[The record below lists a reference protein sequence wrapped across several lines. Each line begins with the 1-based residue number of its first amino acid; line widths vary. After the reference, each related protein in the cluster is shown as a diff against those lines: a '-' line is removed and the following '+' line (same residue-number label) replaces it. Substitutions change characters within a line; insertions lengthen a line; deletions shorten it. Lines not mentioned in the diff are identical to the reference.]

1 MLFMRTVWENKALA
15 HMVNSLRTP
24 YMTREAS
31 KGELART
38 VSVLPNV
45 RYVDLPAG
53 FFSDDPSCRA
63 LKQEMLVRCPN
74 IRRMKYA
81 QGSEPSFTQLPGA
94 RRWMN
99 LEVLEL
105 SKLNVD
111 ANMIRIVLSSF
122 PNLRD
127 LKLVELP
134 WLDDSIFNTVES
146 LPQFPAVRK
155 LTLQDAP
162 NITARGLARYASM
175 SPTRDILTEL
185 TVTNTGVL
193 PQALHEIL
201 AHAPK
206 LRDLSIF
213 QEVLQTFPIENI
225 PPMASRSLRLLHYE
239 ITAPNRDPNH
249 TPGVHSVRSPYG
261 VQPTAASYYTYL
273 VSSLMSNNL
282 PTLRD
287 LYVRD
292 SAFPETLLLSPP
304 PRITAGEGGGSR
316 LPPTLGLNQP
326 LNIYSKGLDEFEWNL
341 TPYDPFSTGR
351 GRRGLS
357 TRPVSLHE
365 AQLSASWGGENRKS
379 VVVGN
384 GFGGFLAVPVDEG
397 RPGSSGGGLGGGS
410 WKRESRYDLWR

>member
-1 MLFMRTVWENKALA
+1 
-15 HMVNSLRTP
+15 MVNSLRTP

-74 IRRMKYA
+74 IRRTKYA
-81 QGSEPSFTQLPGA
+81 QGSEVSFTQVPGS
-94 RRWMN
+94 RRWVN
-99 LEVLEL
+99 LEILEL
-105 SKLNVD
+105 SRLNVD
-111 ANMIRIVLSSF
+111 SNMLRIVLSSF
-122 PNLRD
+122 SNLRD
-127 LKLVELP
+127 LKLVDLP

-146 LPQFPAVRK
+146 LPHFPPVRK
-155 LTLQDAP
+155 LTVQDAP

-175 SPTRDILTEL
+175 SPTRDILSEL

-201 AHAPK
+201 ARAPK
-206 LRDLSIF
+206 LRELSIF
-213 QEVLQTFPIENI
+213 QEVLQAFPIENV
-225 PPMASRSLRLLHYE
+225 PPMCSRSLRLLHYE
-239 ITAPNRDPNH
+239 ITAPHHDANNH
-249 TPGVHSVRSPYG
+249 TPGIHSVRSPYG
-261 VQPTAASYYTYL
+261 AMPTAASYYTYL

-292 SAFPETLLLSPP
+292 STFPETLLLSPP
-304 PRITAGEGGGSR
+304 PRITAGDGGGSR

-326 LNIYSKGLDEFEWNL
+326 LNIYSKGMDEFEWNL
-341 TPYDPFSTGR
+341 TPYDPHATAR
-351 GRRGLS
+351 GRRGVN

-379 VVVGN
+379 IVVGN

-410 WKRESRYDLWR
+410 WKRESKYDLWR